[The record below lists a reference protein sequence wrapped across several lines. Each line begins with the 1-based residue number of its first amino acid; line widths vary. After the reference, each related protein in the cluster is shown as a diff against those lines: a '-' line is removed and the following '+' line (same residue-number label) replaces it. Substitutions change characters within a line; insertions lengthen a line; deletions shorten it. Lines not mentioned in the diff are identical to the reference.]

1 MRKGFLW
8 FPDSLV
14 GKFVFVPGLLGAGAG
29 MFAIAS
35 ERIED
40 PIIMGFWMLA
50 FVLTPATLGLLV
62 FGATMPFVAC
72 WAGMRQ
78 AGYGYLRCILGMLSF
93 VAVLSAVA
101 AVMFGINM
109 VGLSWIWGIGVLF
122 LPLSIYD
129 VIKLRRLRVVHTEP
143 ALPEVRR

>member
-14 GKFVFVPGLLGAGAG
+14 GKFVLVGAAALPALIAATGGGGMPADEWVAMVLGGA
-29 MFAIAS
+29 F
-35 ERIED
+35 
-40 PIIMGFWMLA
+40 
-50 FVLTPATLGLLV
+50 LGLLV

-143 ALPEVRR
+143 SLPEVRR